1 MFQQNTG
8 RTAMMR
14 RRSPFGCLLGT
25 LPFLA
30 CALLVSLFLVFPAW
44 HARLSGIKT
53 QGTVI
58 STNIC
63 TSSDSGGDA
72 VLRAFLPADSGNSV
86 TPTIRFTD
94 ARGQR
99 IEVTDSV
106 CGDYT
111 EGQAVTLWYLPNDPQ
126 TITTDQQ
133 LTTASIAGVVL
144 LLFCVPS
151 LIALLILLGRG
162 VVFLFLLMRGSRQPQ
177 PAFASPLSASVPPW
191 YAPSSPTM
199 PAYNAPFAP
208 TTPAFNAQPNLAPP
222 TSRLLYRLG
231 QTAEIDGGQCAATLT
246 SVTTSSGDT
255 RSRPTPGMTY
265 LLIGVALRNRS
276 TQPLDTFSAGRFL
289 LSDAQ
294 GNDYQPALLSGTVFF
309 LTGTLQPGEQ
319 QNEQLAFTIPASTR
333 QFSLTFQRDR
343 TSAPLATWEI
353 TL

>member
-8 RTAMMR
+8 RAATMR
-14 RRSPFGCLLGT
+14 RRSPFGCLFGT

-30 CALLVSLFLVFPAW
+30 CALLVGLFLVFPAW
-44 HARLSGIKT
+44 HARLNGIKT

-58 STNIC
+58 STNDC
-63 TSSDSGGDA
+63 SSSDSGGDV

-94 ARGQR
+94 TQGQQ

-111 EGQAVTLWYLPNDPQ
+111 EGQTLTLWYLPNDPQ

-133 LTTASIAGVVL
+133 LTTASIAGIVL
-144 LLFCVPS
+144 LLFCVPF
-151 LIALLILLGRG
+151 LIALLLLLARG
-162 VVFLFLLMRGSRQPQ
+162 VFFLFLLVRGSRQPQ
-177 PAFASPLSASVPPW
+177 PAFVTSSPASVPPW
-191 YAPSSPTM
+191 YAPSGPAL

-208 TTPAFNAQPNLAPP
+208 TTPAFNAPPNLAPS
-222 TSRLLYRLG
+222 TSRLPLRLG
-231 QTAEIDGGQCAATLT
+231 QTAEIAGGQWTATLT

-255 RSRPTPGMTY
+255 RSHLTPGMTY

-276 TQPLDTFSAGRFL
+276 SQPLDTFSVGRFL
-289 LSDAQ
+289 LWDAQ
-294 GNDYQPALLSGTVFF
+294 GNEYQPALLSGTVFF

-319 QNEQLAFTIPASTR
+319 QNEQLAFSVPEQVR

-343 TSAPLATWEI
+343 TSPPLATWEI
-353 TL
+353 NV